1 MAQDVEQA
9 GGISP
14 HTLPSEEFFAE
25 RRAALARQY
34 YALPIYGSPA
44 FWTML
49 EGRQKDKQALPLEVL
64 VKVLR
69 DADVRDD
76 KQARHRL
83 CTIIITR
90 VQASNEQWVRQ
101 ALASIHMQADER
113 HDLAADLYADL
124 CELLLHMLLDPSH
137 IFWEENFLHSLR
149 FARKHA
155 YKSFL
160 RREGYLTS
168 SSSAGRRVPHILL
181 ESLERFGNQT
191 GRMLDIRD
199 EEAEQAFDRVEQV
212 DFAATLMHLPAHQRA
227 VVWLIFFE
235 GHTTKTASRL
245 LDTSERTV
253 RNRLRAALTQLR
265 EVFETEQEVVDG
277 ESA

>member
-14 HTLPSEEFFAE
+14 HTLPSEDFFAE

-34 YALPIYGSPA
+34 YTLPIYGSSA
-44 FWTML
+44 FWTLL
-49 EGRQKDKQALPLEVL
+49 EGRRQEKQALPLEVL

-69 DADVRDD
+69 DADARNDE
-76 KQARHRL
+76 QARRRL
-83 CTIIITR
+83 CAIIIAR
-90 VQASNEQWVRQ
+90 VQTSNEQWVRQ
-101 ALASIHMQADER
+101 ALAGIHVLADER
-113 HDLAADLYADL
+113 RDMAADLYADL
-124 CELLLHMLLDPSH
+124 CELLLHVLLDPAH
-137 IFWEENFLHSLR
+137 VFWEENFLQSLR

-160 RREGYLTS
+160 RREGFLIA

-191 GRMLDIRD
+191 GRVLDIRD
-199 EEAEQAFDRVEQV
+199 ERAEQAFDRVEQG
-212 DFAATLMHLPAHQRA
+212 DLAATLMHLPVHQRA

-235 GHTTKTASRL
+235 GHTTKSVSRL

-265 EVFETEQEVVDG
+265 EVFGTEQEVVDG